1 MLWFLT
7 RNRENKVRRLS
18 ITSTLVRRADLRF
31 IEAAEALRPYV
42 GCFWVVT
49 AKRDAT
55 IRTVPDSSTA
65 ISIQLQRTGTSG
77 WVLRGPMVRPE
88 ERRFRLPAILI
99 GVRLRPGVAFLVSGI
114 AAHTIVGRHVRLS
127 GTAACHA
134 LAGEEPLSRTPAQYI
149 DILQSFLVERLTNAN
164 VHLVVAKAIDEIQQA
179 HGAVRIAEVA
189 ARCGV
194 SSRHLNR
201 LMHVW
206 VGYGPKCFGRIV
218 RFQETL
224 KQIEHSPSRSAAALA
239 SETGY
244 FDQAHLTLDLTHFA
258 GATPGHL
265 VSRCVADF
273 SKTRC
278 DELL

>member
-1 MLWFLT
+1 
-7 RNRENKVRRLS
+7 LS

-31 IEAAEALRPYV
+31 IEAADALRRYV

-49 AKRDAT
+49 AEPDAT
-55 IRTVPDSSTA
+55 IRIVPDGSTA
-65 ISIQLQRTGTSG
+65 ISIQLQKSGTSG

-88 ERRFRLPAILI
+88 ERRFRSRAMLI

-127 GTAACHA
+127 GTTAFHA
-134 LAGEEPLSRTPAQYI
+134 LAGEEPLARTPFQYI
-149 DILQSFLVERLTNAN
+149 DILQSFLAERLTTAN
-164 VHLVVAKAIDEIQQA
+164 MHIVVAKAMEEIQQA
-179 HGAVRIAEVA
+179 HGCVRVAEVA

-194 SSRHLNR
+194 SPRHLNR
-201 LMHVW
+201 LMRIW

-224 KQIEHSPSRSAAALA
+224 KQMEHSPSRSAAALA

-244 FDQAHLTLDLTHFA
+244 FDQAHLTLDLARFA
-258 GATPGHL
+258 AATPRHL
-265 VSRCVADF
+265 ASSCVADF

-278 DELL
+278 DDPL